1 SAATR
6 VGRAPGAAVRLLPER
21 RPDGRGGA
29 ARAHAPPEPRRDRRG
44 DRQRLP
50 LRHLS
55 ATARGD
61 PRRSHRDGVKRRT
74 LLLSGIG
81 AAGASVVQPRS
92 LLLSVIGAAGAVVVG
107 WALLPPRERL
117 GGVDALPVAAGEVAL
132 N

>member
-6 VGRAPGAAVRLLPER
+6 VGRASGAAVRLLPER
-21 RPDGRGGA
+21 RPHGRGGA
-29 ARAHAPPEPRRDRRG
+29 ARAHAPPERRRDRRG

-61 PRRSHRDGVKRRT
+61 PRRSHCDGVKRRT

-81 AAGASVVQPRS
+81 AAGA
-92 LLLSVIGAAGAVVVG
+92 AVVG
-107 WALLPPRERL
+107 GALLPPRERL

-132 N
+132 NGWIK